1 MPTLDGFMLVEQVR
15 RRPAIAETPVIM
27 LTSAG
32 RPADA
37 ARCHELRVQRYLLK
51 PVRRAQLRDAIL
63 EVFGGVADLA
73 AVNHAGVGFAAPV
86 AQQPLRI
93 LVADDNVINQTILKR
108 MLEKLG
114 HAVTLAANGK
124 ETFDIVCNGTVDLV
138 LMDVQMPV
146 MDGLESTAAIRR
158 HELASASHIP
168 IIAVTAHAMQ
178 GDKERFLAAGM
189 DAYIS
194 KPIERAE
201 LLQAI
206 AAVTGNLR

>member
-1 MPTLDGFMLVEQVR
+1 MDGFIFVEEVR
-15 RRPAIAETPVIM
+15 RRPGIDDTPVIM

-37 ARCHELRVQRYLLK
+37 ARCQELRVQRYLLK
-51 PVRRAQLRDAIL
+51 PVRRTQLRDAIVN
-63 EVFGGVADLA
+63 VFGGAVDLIAVTDADVGVAA
-73 AVNHAGVGFAAPV
+73 PPV
-86 AQQPLRI
+86 AQRPLRI

-114 HAVTLAANGK
+114 HAVTLAANGR
-124 ETFDIVCNGTVDLV
+124 ETFDIVVMGIVDLV

-158 HELASASHIP
+158 HEQASTAHIP

-194 KPIERAE
+194 KPIDRDE

-206 AAVTGNLR
+206 ASPMGHVR

>member
-1 MPTLDGFMLVEQVR
+1 M
-15 RRPAIAETPVIM
+15 RP
-27 LTSAG
+27 
-32 RPADA
+32 
-37 ARCHELRVQRYLLK
+37 
-51 PVRRAQLRDAIL
+51 AQLRDAIL
-63 EVFGGVADLA
+63 DVFGGAADQVAINGAGA
-73 AVNHAGVGFAAPV
+73 AVAAPV

-108 MLEKLG
+108 ILEKLG
-114 HAVTLAANGK
+114 HAVTLAANGQ
-124 ETFDIVCNGTVDLV
+124 ETFDIVVRGSVDLV

-158 HELASASHIP
+158 HEQASASHIP

-194 KPIERAE
+194 KPIERVE
-201 LLQAI
+201 LLEAI
-206 AAVTGNLR
+206 ASATGHVR

>member
-1 MPTLDGFMLVEQVR
+1 MDGFMLVEQVR
-15 RRPAIAETPVIM
+15 RRPGIAETPVIM

-32 RPADA
+32 RATDA
-37 ARCHELRVQRYLLK
+37 ARCQELRVQCYLLK
-51 PVRRAQLRDAIL
+51 PVRPAQLRDAIL
-63 EVFGGVADLA
+63 DVFGGAADQVAINAAGA
-73 AVNHAGVGFAAPV
+73 AVAAPV

-108 MLEKLG
+108 ILEKLG
-114 HAVTLAANGK
+114 HAVTLAANGQ
-124 ETFDIVCNGTVDLV
+124 ETFDMVVNGTVDLV

-146 MDGLESTAAIRR
+146 MDGLESTVAIRR
-158 HELASASHIP
+158 HEQTSTAHIP

-201 LLQAI
+201 LLEAI
-206 AAVTGNLR
+206 ASATGHVR